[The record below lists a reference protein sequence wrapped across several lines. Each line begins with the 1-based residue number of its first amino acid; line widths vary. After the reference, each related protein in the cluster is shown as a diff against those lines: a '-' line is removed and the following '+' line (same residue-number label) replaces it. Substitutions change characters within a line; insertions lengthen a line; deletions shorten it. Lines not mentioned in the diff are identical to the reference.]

1 MVKSGKSF
9 PPQHCHLCFTFPR
22 SLTSFHFT
30 IQNPI
35 PKKRSKCCHFPIGS
49 WAHQEA
55 ETTSCCPLSATLGV
69 NTAWEQQG
77 DKRKG
82 NHPLTAPMADGTMNL
97 SWKLSSA
104 SKNTSVYRTVYI
116 QTKLGRVTPAGWGR
130 ASCPQW
136 GTCGYWVQLLAPQC
150 NRDMDMLEQVQKM
163 IKSIWQT
170 KRGWD
175 SCDCSAWK
183 GEGLSTCINTC

>member
-9 PPQHCHLCFTFPR
+9 PPQHCHLCFTSPR

-30 IQNPI
+30 IQNPF

-97 SWKLSSA
+97 SWKLQVPQKILQFTELSTFKLNWEEWHQQVEGGHHVRSEVLVDTGSSSWLPSA
-104 SKNTSVYRTVYI
+104 IEIWTCWSKSRRW
-116 QTKLGRVTPAGWGR
+116 LR
-130 ASCPQW
+130 ASDKQREAEIA
-136 GTCGYWVQLLAPQC
+136 GTAQPGKEKAYQHV
-150 NRDMDMLEQVQKM
+150 
-163 IKSIWQT
+163 
-170 KRGWD
+170 
-175 SCDCSAWK
+175 
-183 GEGLSTCINTC
+183 

>member
-9 PPQHCHLCFTFPR
+9 PPQHCHLCFTSPR

-30 IQNPI
+30 IQNPF

-82 NHPLTAPMADGTMNL
+82 NHPLTAPMADEQWIWAESSQVPQKILQFTEL
-97 SWKLSSA
+97 STFKLNWEEWHQQVEGGHHVPSE
-104 SKNTSVYRTVYI
+104 VLVE
-116 QTKLGRVTPAGWGR
+116 
-130 ASCPQW
+130 
-136 GTCGYWVQLLAPQC
+136 YWVQLLAPQC